1 MMDDDEK
8 DSGRQSGLSVQVVNN
23 QNKVFSQGGFGIDLQ
38 SWRLDY
44 IPLFLLVYSIL
55 INRHLTIRTR
65 LPCKMVDRSQISIWS
80 IAKQFIGKVNY
91 NLLNNQFN

>member
-1 MMDDDEK
+1 MSYNNNNLAEEFTDDDSDDTMMDDDEK

-44 IPLFLLVYSIL
+44 IPLFLI
-55 INRHLTIRTR
+55 I
-65 LPCKMVDRSQISIWS
+65 
-80 IAKQFIGKVNY
+80 
-91 NLLNNQFN
+91 